1 MQNRGQIP
9 VSSNISEKWDLTP
22 VLEGSKKN
30 RGLSP
35 IILSYGNLRAD
46 MGHKYFLILGAVNAF
61 LAVGLGAFGAH
72 GLKARLSLDMLGV
85 YQTGVQYHFYH
96 ALGLLLVGMLVS
108 QWPTEGLIKI
118 AGWVMF
124 AGIVIF
130 SGSLYLLSITGI
142 RGLGALTPIGGL
154 AFLVAWLLLVVAFI
168 RLP

>member
-1 MQNRGQIP
+1 
-9 VSSNISEKWDLTP
+9 
-22 VLEGSKKN
+22 
-30 RGLSP
+30 
-35 IILSYGNLRAD
+35 

-72 GLKARLSLDMLGV
+72 GLKARLSPDMLGV

-96 ALGLLLVGMLVS
+96 ALGLLLVGILVN
-108 QWPTEGLIKI
+108 QWPTVDLIKTS
-118 AGWVMF
+118 GWVMF

-142 RGLGALTPIGGL
+142 RWLGAITPIGGL

>member
-35 IILSYGNLRAD
+35 MILSYGNLRAD

-142 RGLGALTPIGGL
+142 RWLGAITPIGGL

>member
-61 LAVGLGAFGAH
+61 LAVGLGAVGAH
-72 GLKARLSLDMLGV
+72 GLKAVSYTQNRAH
-85 YQTGVQYHFYH
+85 QTN
-96 ALGLLLVGMLVS
+96 LLMS
-108 QWPTEGLIKI
+108 
-118 AGWVMF
+118 F
-124 AGIVIF
+124 AV
-130 SGSLYLLSITGI
+130 LCL
-142 RGLGALTPIGGL
+142 
-154 AFLVAWLLLVVAFI
+154 
-168 RLP
+168 